1 MSVSQVNEKA
11 REQAVSQ
18 SVSQS
23 VIQSVRQSEKKTK
36 LDGVHARNTLS
47 GYNNNNTLFKYRV
60 QRVFEKEDHEVI
72 PI

>member
-18 SVSQS
+18 SVSQK
-23 VIQSVRQSEKKTK
+23 KKTK